1 MLSYFYRSRRYLPT
15 PVGRTF
21 IHLLLLLAVL
31 ATAFPSQSKAE
42 LQRVGP
48 LQTELVA
55 DIAAVQ
61 PGQPFTV
68 ALRLVTDEHWHVYW
82 RNPGDA
88 GLPPKITWRLPEGFK
103 AGEIQWPKPELID
116 APPLTSFGYH
126 GDVLLPVQITPPANL
141 KTGSTIALQATAEWL
156 VCKEECLPGTAELTS
171 TLPVASSAQP
181 HPDWAD
187 KFEALK
193 REIPITE
200 AGWQISADHS
210 AGEFVFE
217 LTPPEWFESNLTN
230 VRFFPFDK
238 GLITN
243 AAEQTLSL
251 TETGYR
257 LAVPVDRNLI
267 DTPTSLQGIL
277 VSSDGWRGPESEPAL
292 AVDLSLNKDKDIAS
306 ATAASTEGPTGLW
319 QALLFAFL
327 GGLILNLMPCVL
339 PVLSLKVLGFVKQAN
354 ESRSKAIGHSLI
366 FTLGVLVSFWVLV
379 AVLLILQSG
388 GEQLGWGF
396 QLQSPVFVVI
406 LSGFMFL
413 FGLNLLGVFEVGTSL
428 TAIGSTSSTGM
439 AGSFLNGVTAT
450 IVATPCTA
458 PFMGSALG
466 FSLSQPGWV
475 SFLVF
480 TFLALGMAAPY
491 VALTLIPGLVK
502 FIPKPGRWM
511 ETLKQVMGFLLLATI
526 VWLAWVLAQQAG
538 TLAVIALL
546 GALLL
551 LGLGAWIL
559 GRWGTFSA
567 KRGVRLTAYA
577 ATLVIAAM
585 ALTVGLLG
593 ADMGT
598 PTQAATANSDG
609 LVWESYHPDR
619 VTELRQ
625 SGAPV
630 LIDFTAAWCLSC
642 QVNERVAFSS
652 DEVRRRLSE
661 LGVTLLKADWTARD
675 ETITQALASYGRNS
689 VPLYV
694 LYGRDHNPIIL
705 PEILTPGIVL
715 DALKKL
721 DG

>member
-1 MLSYFYRSRRYLPT
+1 MFSLFNRLLRTPFSRQTGLYPRWLTPFLILMVSTLP
-15 PVGRTF
+15 
-21 IHLLLLLAVL
+21 L
-31 ATAFPSQSKAE
+31 TAKAD

-55 DIAAVQ
+55 DVAAIQ

-68 ALRLVTDEHWHVYW
+68 ALRLVPDEHWHVYW

-88 GLPPKITWRLPEGFK
+88 GLPPKITWRLPIGFT
-103 AGEIQWPKPELID
+103 ASEILWPRPELID

-126 GDVLLPVQITPPANL
+126 GDILLPVTITAPADLAAGDNIQL
-141 KTGSTIALQATAEWL
+141 EATAEWL
-156 VCKEECLPGTAELTS
+156 VCKEECLPGTAELAL
-171 TLPVASSAQP
+171 TLPVSAAALP
-181 HPDWAD
+181 HPDWTD
-187 KFEALK
+187 RFEAL
-193 REIPITE
+193 RLEMPISE
-200 AGWQISADHS
+200 AGWDITAQHN
-210 AGEFVFE
+210 AGEYVFDI
-217 LTPPEWFESNLTN
+217 TPPSWLEDTLTE
-230 VRFFPFDK
+230 VRFFPYDK

-243 AAEQTLSL
+243 AAEQTLAR

-257 LAVPVDRNLI
+257 LTVQADRNLV
-267 DTPTSLQGIL
+267 DSPATLTGLL
-277 VSSDGWRGPESEPAL
+277 VTSDGWRGPNSESAL
-292 AVDLSLNKDKDIAS
+292 AIDLPLGDAPAKAV
-306 ATAASTEGPTGLW
+306 TASTDGPSGLW

-366 FTLGVLVSFWVLV
+366 FTLGVLVSFWALV

-396 QLQSPVFVVI
+396 QLQSPAFVVV

-413 FGLNLLGVFEVGTSL
+413 FGLNLLGVFEIGTSL
-428 TAIGSTSSTGM
+428 TAVGNTSSTGT

-526 VWLAWVLAQQAG
+526 IWLAWVLAQQAG
-538 TLAVIALL
+538 ALALVALF
-546 GALLL
+546 GTLLL
-551 LGLGAWIL
+551 LGLAAWVL

-567 KRGVRLTAYA
+567 ARGARLTAYA
-577 ATLVIAAM
+577 ATFVIIVS
-585 ALTVGLLG
+585 ALTVGIVG
-593 ADMGT
+593 ADMGV
-598 PTQAATANSDG
+598 PSRSAAVTSDG

-619 VTELRQ
+619 VDELRQ

-642 QVNERVAFSS
+642 QVNERIAFSS
-652 DEVRRRLSE
+652 DDVRRRLGE
-661 LGVTLLKADWTARD
+661 MGVTLLKADWTSRD
-675 ETITQALASYGRNS
+675 ETITHALASYGRNS

-705 PEILTPGIVL
+705 PQILTPGIVL
-715 DALKKL
+715 DALKEIES
-721 DG
+721 